1 MEEEILL
8 EETIKI
14 RKKLSKKVKNTIV
27 MFIFY
32 NVIMVIS
39 MLIITFL
46 INMIFNKL
54 KISDFR
60 MYIKYVQ
67 MAVAII
73 SIVFFEISYR
83 KDSGKMAIYAIEFSL
98 YSVSVLYVTYMY
110 VLKDKLEFLKNVV
123 LIFTIYYLIKSCIG
137 VVYYRHNNIKN
148 NISDVKEIVK
158 EERKGYIDEESVKTL
173 KERRKKQEESKK
185 KGENLKSK
193 KEQKTKI
200 KTEKKP
206 K

>member
-14 RKKLSKKVKNTIV
+14 RKKLSKKVKNTII

-32 NVIMVIS
+32 NVIMVVS
-39 MLIITFL
+39 MLIITFF
-46 INMIFNKL
+46 INIIFNKL

-137 VVYYRHNNIKN
+137 VVYYRHNYIKN

>member
-14 RKKLSKKVKNTIV
+14 RKKLSKKVKNTII

-39 MLIITFL
+39 MLIITFF
-46 INMIFNKL
+46 INIIFNKL

-137 VVYYRHNNIKN
+137 VVYYRHNYIKN